1 MTAFNRQLAAA
12 AAQYES
18 AAEDDAQRVRRPTGP
33 DDGDIYAD
41 GWLIG
46 KKPQPVISV
55 AEGNR
60 RYREYLAGVSK

>member
-1 MTAFNRQLAAA
+1 MSRPARQLKAAQ
-12 AAQYES
+12 AQYES
-18 AAEDDAQRVRRPTGP
+18 ECDCCEGGRKPMGP
-33 DDGDIYAD
+33 DDADIYAD